1 MGCDDI
7 RGLKVIF
14 EKLEELTEEDC
25 ATGLDFD
32 SFDAAELDEIR
43 ELRDIVTE
51 TLQPQDVYFTRT

>member
-1 MGCDDI
+1 MGCDDV

-14 EKLEELTEEDC
+14 EKLEELTQEDP
-25 ATGLDFD
+25 ATGLDSD